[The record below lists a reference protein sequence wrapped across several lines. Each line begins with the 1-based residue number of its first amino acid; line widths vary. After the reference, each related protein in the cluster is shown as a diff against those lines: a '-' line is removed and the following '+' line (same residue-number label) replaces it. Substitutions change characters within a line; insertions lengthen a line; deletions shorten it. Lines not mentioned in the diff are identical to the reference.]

1 MSVKT
6 EVKSLRRICER
17 ISHGGDIAPFIG
29 STKPG
34 YIYVDFYERNR
45 ALVDDNS
52 AWDVDEWEAQK
63 MILPFS
69 GRDEFRRVYRLA
81 RLLRGRPRSREML
94 LHWRTYG

>member
-17 ISHGGDIAPFIG
+17 ISHGGDIAPFIH

-52 AWDVDEWEAQK
+52 AW
-63 MILPFS
+63 MLTS
-69 GRDEFRRVYRLA
+69 GKRRK
-81 RLLRGRPRSREML
+81 
-94 LHWRTYG
+94 

>member
-6 EVKSLRRICER
+6 EVKLLRRICER
-17 ISHGGDIAPFIG
+17 ISHSGDIAPFIG

-81 RLLRGRPRSREML
+81 RLVRGRPRSREAL

>member
-6 EVKSLRRICER
+6 EVKSLRRIQDR
-17 ISHGGDIAPFIG
+17 ISHGAHIAPFIH

-34 YIYVDFYERNR
+34 YICVDFYSRNR
-45 ALVDDNS
+45 ALFDDNS
-52 AWDVDEWEAQK
+52 EWDVDDWEAQK

-81 RLLRGRPRSREML
+81 RLLRGRPGSREAL